1 MLKDRLN
8 RLGALPF
15 PFRLLSFVVILLAFW
30 LPVVLMLWPFL
41 PTGAHIRYLA
51 TTILYLQFVGI
62 LYFWGREVRGEVR
75 PWVSYGVNFQPA
87 WWWEA
92 LGGWAL
98 GLGALTLLVS
108 VQAAWGWLFW
118 QTRPETPIFFE
129 GMAVGLGVALA
140 EELLFRGW
148 VWQELR
154 WDYGVGGAIWG
165 SSFIFALAHF
175 FHPWEVILT
184 IWPQFPGLVLLGLSL
199 AWGRLACGG
208 RLGWSVGFH
217 GGLVATY
224 YWVRV
229 GQWLT
234 VNPDLPRWLTALETN
249 PLASPLG
256 LTAML
261 GVAMGT
267 RWWAHRSQ

>member
-15 PFRLLSFVVILLAFW
+15 PFRLLAFVLILLTFW
-30 LPVVLMLWPFL
+30 LPVVGIIWPFL
-41 PTGAHIRYLA
+41 HMGSQVHYLA
-51 TTILYLQFVGI
+51 TLILYLQFVGV
-62 LYFWGREVRGEVR
+62 LYFWGRAVRGEAH
-75 PWVSYGVNFQPA
+75 PLAGYGLSLGGR
-87 WWWEA
+87 WWGEA
-92 LGGWAL
+92 LLGWAG
-98 GLGALTLLVS
+98 GLTALMLLLS

-118 QTRPETPIFFE
+118 QNPPGTRIVLE
-129 GMAVGLGVALA
+129 GAAVGLGVALA

-148 VWQELR
+148 LWQELR
-154 WDYGVGGAIWG
+154 RDYGVRGAVWG
-165 SSFIFALAHF
+165 SSFLFALAHF
-175 FHPWEVILT
+175 FHPLAVILT

-234 VNPDLPRWLTALETN
+234 VNPDLPRWLTALESN

-261 GVAMGT
+261 GVAVGT
-267 RWWAHRSQ
+267 RWWAHRNQ